1 MTDLTTKY
9 LGLTLKHPLIAASS
23 GLTGKLDSI
32 KKLASAGVSAI
43 VLKSLFEEQIAA
55 ESEKMNE
62 AFQWDPEAQ
71 AWIEAMNKE
80 AAAADYLKLIEQ
92 SKKETEIPIIAS
104 INCSH
109 VGPWGEFAKK
119 IELAGADALE
129 LNIGRLP
136 QSIDETASDIENSI
150 VSIVEQVCA
159 EVQLPVAVKISSQY
173 TNPGLLAKRVV
184 KAGAKGI
191 VLFNRFYRLDIDLD
205 TLSLTSGP
213 IKSSPE
219 LYHESLRWI
228 ALLKGQIDADFAASG
243 GVYDEETVLKMVS
256 AGASVVELCSVLYA
270 KGFSAVGS
278 IIDGMITLLRKH
290 NITSLDSLRGRLAAQ
305 NTKDREAYNRLQY
318 IKAFI
323 GHE

>member
-1 MTDLTTKY
+1 MIDLTTRY

-55 ESEKMNE
+55 ETGSMTE
-62 AFQWDPEAQ
+62 AFAWDPGAQ

-80 AAAADYLKLIEQ
+80 ASASDYLKLIEQ
-92 SKKETEIPIIAS
+92 SKKETGLPIIAS

-109 VGPWGEFAKK
+109 SGQWQDFAKK
-119 IELAGADALE
+119 VELAGADALE

-136 QSIDETASDIENSI
+136 KTIDETSVEIENNI
-150 VSIVEQVCA
+150 ITIVEQVCA
-159 EVQLPVAVKISSQY
+159 STKMPIAVKIGSQF
-173 TNPGLLAKRVV
+173 TNPGLLAKRIAQV
-184 KAGAKGI
+184 GAKGL
-191 VLFNRFYRLDIDLD
+191 VLFNRFYRLDLNLD
-205 TLSLTSGP
+205 TLALTSGP

-219 LYHESLRWI
+219 LYHESMRWI
-228 ALLKGQIDADFAASG
+228 ALLKGQIDVDFAASG
-243 GVYDEETVLKMVS
+243 GIYDEETVLKMVA

-270 KGFSAVGS
+270 KGFTVVGS
-278 IIDGMITLLRKH
+278 IIDGLINLLKKH
-290 NITSLDSLRGRLAAQ
+290 NIASIASLKGRLAAQ
-305 NTKDREAYNRLQY
+305 NAKERDAYYRLQY
-318 IKAFI
+318 VKAFV

>member
-1 MTDLTTKY
+1 MIDLTTRY

-43 VLKSLFEEQIAA
+43 VLKSLFEEQITA
-55 ESEKMNE
+55 ESGSMTE
-62 AFQWDPEAQ
+62 AFSWDPSAQ

-80 AAAADYLKLIEQ
+80 AAASDYLKLVEQ
-92 SKKETEIPIIAS
+92 SKKETGLPIIAS

-109 VGPWGEFAKK
+109 SGQWQDFAKK
-119 IELAGADALE
+119 VELAGADALE

-136 QSIDETASDIENSI
+136 KTIDETSAEIENSI
-150 VSIVEQVCA
+150 ITIVEQVCA
-159 EVQLPVAVKISSQY
+159 STKMPVAVKIGSQF
-173 TNPGLLAKRVV
+173 TNPGLLAKRIA
-184 KAGAKGI
+184 KAGAKGL
-191 VLFNRFYRLDIDLD
+191 VLFNRFYRLDINLD

-228 ALLKGQIDADFAASG
+228 ALLKGQIDIDFAASG
-243 GVYDEETVLKMVS
+243 GVYDEETVLKMIA

-270 KGFSAVGS
+270 KGFTVVGS
-278 IIDGMITLLRKH
+278 IIDGVISLLKKH
-290 NITSLDSLRGRLAAQ
+290 NIASIAALQGRLAAQ
-305 NTKDREAYNRLQY
+305 NAKERDAYYRLQY
-318 IKAFI
+318 VKAFV